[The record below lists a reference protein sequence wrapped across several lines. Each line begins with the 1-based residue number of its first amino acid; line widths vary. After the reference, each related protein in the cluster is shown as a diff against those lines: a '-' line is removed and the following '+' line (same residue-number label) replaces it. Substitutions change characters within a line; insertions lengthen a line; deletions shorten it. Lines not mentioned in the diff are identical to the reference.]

1 LSRIA
6 SGVKELNRCFFVK
19 DIDDK
24 NLLKDIGVFYCVL
37 LYMKV
42 GKWLTVVTSLH

>member
-1 LSRIA
+1 MIAIVKNCLRCQRI
-6 SGVKELNRCFFVK
+6 KPMFFVK

-42 GKWLTVVTSLH
+42 GKCPNYRC